1 MKRNELFPAKWV
13 NAADVIDK
21 PVVVKIA
28 RVTREILRGPNGNQ
42 DKGVVHFVG
51 AAKALVLNVT
61 NYNSIAD
68 IYGDETEKW
77 PGCRIELYADKTP
90 MDGKMVTASGSA
102 APRPSRSRRCRRFR
116 TTTAP
121 SRSS

>member
-90 MDGKMVTASGSA
+90 MDGKMVDCVRVR
-102 APRPSRSRRCRRFR
+102 RPSAKPEPPLPTF
-116 TTTAP
+116 P
-121 SRSS
+121 DDDGPLPF